1 MVDGIKYLID
11 CEKNARARLEAASQG
26 RADVELQAARD
37 AEAMLRKERAEEEER
52 LREYKEEVERE
63 LEGLKAALERKYEQW
78 AAALEEL
85 DTHDVARQLTESITA
100 ANK

>member
-1 MVDGIKYLID
+1 MHGH
-11 CEKNARARLEAASQG
+11 ARARVPDDG
-26 RADVELQAARD
+26 RDDVE
-37 AEAMLRKERAEEEER
+37 ERAEEEER

-85 DTHDVARQLTESITA
+85 DTHDVARQLTESLPA